1 MNYKAAPQ
9 HSSEYAGKKKDHY
22 HNPDGSFSFTKSQA
36 EKRKKPKMTKKLEP
50 VEKKAAPQMKYS
62 AATQMGH
69 SPAEMSPL
77 DGHCGPMKME
87 SAKQEKYNL
96 MHDNPVAKHASGGSW
111 MSKHSKSAL
120 RMGHS
125 PAEMGHES
133 PAKNLGHG
141 MDDMSPEKGAHRKH
155 HLKQRMSKKSKDSIN
170 K

>member
-1 MNYKAAPQ
+1 MNYNAAPQ

-36 EKRKKPKMTKKLEP
+36 EKRKKPKMTKKLES

-62 AATQMGH
+62 A
-69 SPAEMSPL
+69 
-77 DGHCGPMKME
+77 PMQME

-96 MHDNPVAKHASGGSW
+96 LHDNPVAKHASGGSW

-141 MDDMSPEKGAHRKH
+141 MKSMTDKSASKAEKKAHSQH
-155 HLKQRMSKKSKDSIN
+155 HAKQRMMSK
-170 K
+170 

>member
-69 SPAEMSPL
+69 SPAEM
-77 DGHCGPMKME
+77 
-87 SAKQEKYNL
+87 
-96 MHDNPVAKHASGGSW
+96 
-111 MSKHSKSAL
+111 KHSPAE
-120 RMGHS
+120 MGHS
-125 PAEMGHES
+125 PAEMGHS
-133 PAKNLGHG
+133 PAEMETKKQEKYNLLHDNPVAKDASGG
-141 MDDMSPEKGAHRKH
+141 RSW
-155 HLKQRMSKKSKDSIN
+155 MSKHANQSRMGSPLKGHCMN